1 MTGTSDKAAVATPQT
16 AGAPLVVPVGEVLL
30 ETAAVPASPAMDLI
44 GILSAVGETAYT
56 WDMRSDQMNWE
67 SNACSV
73 LGVRNRSD
81 LVTGSGF
88 QFLIAAEH
96 VSRRQAAIGG
106 DTLAEP
112 ASAAINAGG
121 IPYRIQYRFLP
132 GGRRSVSALWLE
144 DHGRWWPDAHG
155 RPEKARGVVRVI
167 NERHKEEQ
175 RLLFRSDH
183 DELTGQLNRIR
194 LSEALAATIAR
205 AQKSNQPCGFL
216 MASVNNLAVIN
227 ETFGFDVG
235 DDVIAGVG
243 RVIRERL
250 RGGDSIGRYSSN
262 KFGIILSECGP
273 GAMSVAAERFIKG
286 VRETTFKTSACPIAA
301 TVSIGGILLPDQAS
315 TVAHAVS
322 RALQALDAARARRVD
337 AFHAYEPSPSSESAR
352 ARNIAI
358 ADDVSSALDD
368 NRMRLVLQP
377 IFDARTK
384 QPAFHECLLRMAKP
398 DGTLIGAAEF
408 ITIAEQLGMS
418 RLIDRR
424 TLELAVGILKA
435 QPQLKLSLN
444 VSGLTCADHDWLVTL
459 HKLTAGHQGL
469 TKRLI
474 IEITETTAVDS
485 LDQTIT
491 FVDTLK
497 ELGCR
502 VAIDDF
508 GAGYTSFKNLKHLNC
523 DMVKIDGGFV
533 KNLAIDPTDRVF
545 IKTLCDLAGAFGME
559 TVAEWV
565 TDQATSDIVCAM
577 GVTYLQGFHYG
588 MPMEVHEVEK
598 QTLRAASAR

>member
-1 MTGTSDKAAVATPQT
+1 MAASSMVSPVHTITTGGPPATSDDI
-16 AGAPLVVPVGEVLL
+16 PLERSFRTMGPG
-30 ETAAVPASPAMDLI
+30 TDLI
-44 GILSAVGETAYT
+44 SLMSAVGETAYT
-56 WDMRSDQMNWE
+56 WHLQTDQLVWE
-67 SNACSV
+67 SNV
-73 LGVRNRSD
+73 GVILGVRRLED
-81 LVTGSGF
+81 IATGAGF

-96 VSRRQAAIGG
+96 VTRRQAAVS
-106 DTLAEP
+106 
-112 ASAAINAGG
+112 ASATMQTAVIATEAGG
-121 IPYRIQYRFLP
+121 IPYRVQYRFLP
-132 GGRRSVSALWLE
+132 GGRRSSTALWIE

-155 RPEKARGVVRVI
+155 RPQTARGILRII
-167 NERHKEEQ
+167 NERYKEEQ
-175 RLLFRSDH
+175 RLLHRSDH

-194 LSEALAATIAR
+194 LTEALGAVIERAR
-205 AQKSNQPCGFL
+205 QGNQSCGFL

-262 KFGIILSECGP
+262 KFGVILNDCGP
-273 GAMSVAAERFIKG
+273 GTMSVAAERFIKG
-286 VRETTFKTSACPIAA
+286 VRETTFTTSACPIAA
-301 TVSIGGILLPDQAS
+301 TISIGGILLPDHADS
-315 TVAHAVS
+315 VSNAVS
-322 RALQALDAARARRVD
+322 RGLQALEKARSRRID
-337 AFHAYEPSPSSESAR
+337 TFIAYEPSPVSESAR
-352 ARNIAI
+352 IRNIAI
-358 ADDVSSALDD
+358 ADDVTSALND

-377 IFDARTK
+377 IVLATSK
-384 QPAFHECLLRMAKP
+384 QPAFYECLLRMAKP
-398 DGTLIGAAEF
+398 DGTLIGAAQF

-424 TLELAVGILKA
+424 TLELSVGLLKKH
-435 QPQLKLSLN
+435 PDLKLSLN

-459 HKLTAGHQGL
+459 HRLTGGQRSI
-469 TKRLI
+469 TNRLI

-497 ELGCR
+497 ELGCK

-508 GAGYTSFKNLKHLNC
+508 GAGYTSFKNLKHLNA

-545 IKTLCDLAGAFGME
+545 IKTLAELAGAFGME

-565 TDQATSDIVCAM
+565 TDQPTSDIVCGM

-588 MPMEVHEVEK
+588 MPMEIHEVVGGPPAPGVRK
-598 QTLRAASAR
+598 A